1 MNKGIFITIYGINN
15 IGKSTN
21 AKLLVKKLKDAGR
34 KAVYLKYPVYDLEPS
49 GQFLN
54 KILRGGGTQKISE
67 DELQLWFILNRYQ
80 FESSLKKLLNDGNI
94 VIAEDY
100 VGTGIAW
107 GVAKGLDQ
115 KWLEDA
121 NKYLLKENFAIL
133 LVGERHKQSKE
144 KVHVHEQNDELSK
157 KCANIFEMLANKF
170 GWKKIIVQEKAEDT
184 SKLLFDLCAE
194 FIKIRE
200 SSNN

>member
-1 MNKGIFITIYGINN
+1 MEKGLFITIYGINN

-21 AKLLVKKLKDAGR
+21 AKLLVEKLKNAGH

-49 GQFLN
+49 GPFLN
-54 KILRGGGTQKISE
+54 KILRNGGVQKISE

-100 VGTGIAW
+100 IGTGIAW

-115 KWLEDA
+115 KWLEDG
-121 NKYLLKENFAIL
+121 NKYLLKEDLAIL
-133 LVGERHKQSKE
+133 LVGERHTRSKE
-144 KVHVHEQNDELSK
+144 KVHVHEQNDELAK
-157 KCANIFEMLANKF
+157 KCANIFDMLADKF
-170 GWKKIIVQEKAEDT
+170 GWEKVVVQKKAEDT
-184 SKLLFDLCAE
+184 SNLLFDLCKR
-194 FIKIRE
+194 KIE
-200 SSNN
+200 